1 MKTITYNKLVRD
13 RIPEIIEQAGK
24 TCTIE
29 TVSDEKYIEML
40 NAKLLEEVNEYL
52 ESGSVEEL
60 VDIGEVMHAIL
71 VFKGTSIDE
80 YQKLRME
87 KREKRGG
94 FEEKILLKEVVEG

>member
-1 MKTITYNKLVRD
+1 MKTIKYNKLVRD

-29 TVSDEKYIEML
+29 TLSDEKYIEML
-40 NAKLLEEVNEYL
+40 NTKLLEEVNEYL

-60 VDIGEVMHAIL
+60 ADIGEVMHAIL
-71 VFKGTSIDE
+71 AFKGVSIEE
-80 YQKLRME
+80 YQKVRME

-94 FEEKILLKEVVEG
+94 FEDKMLLKEVVED